1 LYRPPRRLK
10 SVAKKTSLSIKG
22 ETEMPQNTLRVVAR
36 IIARPDSIDGVRSCL
51 SDLIEPT
58 RKEPGCISYEL
69 LQNKS
74 DPSDFTFVEE
84 WESDDA
90 MDAHLK
96 TDHLQKAISRVTG
109 LIAAAPDIRKY
120 SLLQ

>member
-1 LYRPPRRLK
+1 M
-10 SVAKKTSLSIKG
+10 S
-22 ETEMPQNTLRVVAR
+22 QNTLRVVAR
-36 IIARPDSIDGVRSCL
+36 IIARPESIDDVRSCL

-58 RKEPGCISYEL
+58 RKELGCISYEL

-96 TDHLQKAISRVTG
+96 TDHLQNTISLVAG

-120 SLLQ
+120 SLLR

>member
-1 LYRPPRRLK
+1 
-10 SVAKKTSLSIKG
+10 
-22 ETEMPQNTLRVVAR
+22 MPQNTLRVVAR
-36 IIARPDSIDGVRSCL
+36 IIAQPDNIDEVRSCL

-90 MDAHLK
+90 VDAHLK
-96 TDHLQKAISRVTG
+96 TDHLQNAVSRVTG
-109 LIAAAPDIRKY
+109 LITTAPDIRKY
-120 SLLQ
+120 SLVR